1 VQTMARIAEE
11 NEQYLIPEIIDSIQL
26 EDRFVTDAMTNA
38 AFELALSSGA
48 DKVIVMSQTGT
59 TARMIS
65 RYNLPTE
72 IIAFV
77 SDDLYKRQLQLTKN
91 VIAHKFM
98 KKYTDR
104 TKAIEYMIDFSLKNK
119 YIKRTDK
126 IVILGNASKDYSKF
140 PNAFEFIDL
149 KEYFKN

>member
-1 VQTMARIAEE
+1 
-11 NEQYLIPEIIDSIQL
+11 
-26 EDRFVTDAMTNA
+26 
-38 AFELALSSGA
+38 
-48 DKVIVMSQTGT
+48 
-59 TARMIS
+59 
-65 RYNLPTE
+65 
-72 IIAFV
+72 
-77 SDDLYKRQLQLTKN
+77 
-91 VIAHKFM
+91 M